1 MKRSP
6 SGLNRYPMCVAGHP
20 RSVRRGVLAALAM
33 LLSGCMLGPSYHAP
47 SARSLGVPD
56 AWHASLPHDGS
67 VTELAHWWQQF
78 DDPELTVLIETAQ
91 QNSPTIG
98 IAAARLR
105 EARAVLGNSRA
116 ALLPRVDGSASFN
129 RSNTN
134 TTAVTSADVNQPAQ
148 VQSGELNT
156 GTALAEASW
165 ELDLFGKLRRQNR
178 ASEARVAAGVAG
190 WHDARVSVAADVGDT
205 YARLRAC
212 QALLRV
218 EQSDQQSRQTVQAIT
233 AHKVQYGFA
242 SSADAALTHA
252 SVAEAV
258 DSIEDQRSLCE
269 QDANELTALTGVS
282 RTQLDAQ
289 LAPGFAQIPVPR
301 GTALSSVPAESIAQR
316 PDVRASERE
325 LAAASE
331 EIGAAIAARLPSFSL
346 TGSIGV
352 DHYQANG
359 QALTLRPWAF
369 GPGVTVPLFDGGSGA
384 ANVENARGRF
394 DEARYTYEKQVRQ
407 AVLEVENALTRVDSS
422 VRREDAAS
430 QAEQNYRV
438 YFDSAERQYRG
449 GSRDALDLETSRR
462 QLLAAQQRVAAAQ
475 LERAQ
480 AWISLYRAVGGGWG
494 DIAVAANACGA
505 PDCTD
510 MRNTAA
516 NTPGNTPADT
526 PGTAASDTPSTA
538 PETVGH

>member
-1 MKRSP
+1 MAHLPFGRK
-6 SGLNRYPMCVAGHP
+6 LNPTMRAA
-20 RSVRRGVLAALAM
+20 RWLSRWRRGAPAALAL
-33 LLSGCMLGPSYHAP
+33 LLSGCLLGPGYRPP
-47 SARSLGVPD
+47 SASSLNVPD
-56 AWHASLPHDGS
+56 AWHASLPHGGS
-67 VTELAHWWQQF
+67 VVELAHWWQQF

-116 ALLPRVDGSASFN
+116 ALLPKLDGSASFN
-129 RSNTN
+129 RSNAN

-156 GTALAEASW
+156 GSALAEASW
-165 ELDLFGKLRRQNR
+165 ELDLFGKLRRQKR
-178 ASEARVAAGVAG
+178 ASAARVEAGVAG

-205 YARLRAC
+205 YVRLRAC
-212 QALLRV
+212 QTLLRV
-218 EQSDQQSRQTVQAIT
+218 LQSDQQSRETVQAIT

-252 SVAEAV
+252 SVAEAA
-258 DSIEDQRSLCE
+258 DAIEEQRSLCE

-282 RTQLDAQ
+282 RALLDAQ
-289 LAPGFAQIPVPR
+289 LAPGFARIPVPR
-301 GTALSSVPAESIAQR
+301 DAALSSVPAQSIAQR

-325 LAAASE
+325 MAAASE

-352 DHYQANG
+352 NHYQADG
-359 QALTLRPWAF
+359 QTLTLRPWAF
-369 GPGVTVPLFDGGSGA
+369 GPGVTVPLFDGGNGA

-394 DEARYTYEKQVRQ
+394 DEARYTYQKQVRE

-422 VRREDAAS
+422 VRREQAAS
-430 QAEQNYRV
+430 EAERNYRV

-449 GSRDALDLETSRR
+449 GTRDALDLETSRR

-475 LERAQ
+475 QERAQ
-480 AWISLYRAVGGGWG
+480 AWVSLYRAVGGGWG
-494 DIAVAANACGA
+494 DIAVAANACA
-505 PDCTD
+505 AADCTE
-510 MRNTAA
+510 MRNAGPDSA
-516 NTPGNTPADT
+516 GNPA
-526 PGTAASDTPSTA
+526 GNV
-538 PETVGH
+538 PETIGH